1 MLQELQS
8 DADYAEV
15 YTRSK
20 WRQSR
25 WAPSR
30 IQQVSAPQYASVF
43 LGPCTA
49 VDLMFSLHKL
59 GLAKA
64 CNPMQ
69 LCFCTTNLMQQQS
82 SDIMHCEGKWAGCI
96 LYGCQTWSSI
106 LRFLLKLYRMQY
118 QSCMMTANA
127 SHDLG
132 SSAEASAA
140 VCSMACVLVT
150 QVCVH
155 S

>member
-1 MLQELQS
+1 MIFGTCTHNAMITAMGGFSAHLSLVLQELQS
-8 DADYAEV
+8 NADYAEV

-30 IQQVSAPQYASVF
+30 IQQVSAPQYASVY

-82 SDIMHCEGKWAGCI
+82 SDIMHCEGK
-96 LYGCQTWSSI
+96 
-106 LRFLLKLYRMQY
+106 
-118 QSCMMTANA
+118 
-127 SHDLG
+127 
-132 SSAEASAA
+132 
-140 VCSMACVLVT
+140 
-150 QVCVH
+150 
-155 S
+155 